1 MDEHCRITVVGERRQ
16 VDLAVPAGAPI
27 ASYIDTVARMCRQ
40 DETDIMPAAW
50 SLATATTEPFAPEWS
65 LAELGIVDGQIL
77 YLRDVIV
84 NEFAEPVVRDVGE
97 RVTQVA
103 EGALDRRWDA
113 GARTVGVML
122 LGLGWLVATLVVLAV
137 RGQVGPDALA
147 GVAVAA
153 GLLLP
158 ALAWT
163 ASERRWPVPPGLRMA
178 LALCA
183 VPVLAL
189 AARTLATMDGAGP
202 AHGPDPAMTSAGLT
216 AFALAAGAL
225 VGAFLA
231 YVAAPGASTSAVLL
245 AALVAAVTAALL
257 GVVKADGVESAA
269 VVAVVG
275 FGLLTVAPMTVSR
288 LVAFAYRRADPRT
301 PVQEADDAVAAAVR
315 SATTVLLVWSGGLA
329 AVIAT
334 ALVILADSGSSYAAA
349 LACCLGLAL
358 LLRAGSARMAAEVVP
373 VGLAG
378 VIGLF
383 ALLLL
388 GSGRFGWPYWAGPLY
403 AGLIAVV
410 LLVYG
415 FRRLMR
421 RADLP
426 PMGRPGWL
434 TGLGSLLGGVGI
446 ALAAATFGM
455 VDRFLELG
463 RHM

>member
-27 ASYIDTVARMCRQ
+27 ATYIDTLARMCQ
-40 DETDIMPAAW
+40 QEETDIMPAAW
-50 SLATATTEPFAPEWS
+50 SLATATAEPFAPEWS

-77 YLRDVIV
+77 YLRDVIE

-97 RVTQVA
+97 RVNQVA
-103 EGALDRRWDA
+103 EGAFDRRWDA
-113 GARTVGVML
+113 RARTIAVMA
-122 LGLGWLVATLVVLAV
+122 LGLGWLVATAVVLAAR
-137 RGQVGPDALA
+137 RGIGAGALA
-147 GVAVAA
+147 DATVTA

-163 ASERRWPVPPGLRMA
+163 ATERRWPVPSGLRVAM
-178 LALCA
+178 ALCA
-183 VPVLAL
+183 VPVLAT
-189 AARTLATMDGAGP
+189 AGRTLAGMDGS
-202 AHGPDPAMTSAGLT
+202 HGRMTGAGLT
-216 AFALAAGAL
+216 AFAVAAGAL

-231 YVAAPGASTSAVLL
+231 YAAAPGVTTSAVLL
-245 AALVAAVTAALL
+245 AAVVAAGLGGGLAL
-257 GVVKADGVESAA
+257 GRADTVESAA
-269 VVAVVG
+269 VVAVAAFV
-275 FGLLTVAPMTVSR
+275 LLTLAQVTVSR
-288 LVAFAYRRADPRT
+288 LVAFAYRRADPRM

-315 SATTVLLVWSGGLA
+315 AATTLLVLWSGGLA

-334 ALVILADSGSSYAAA
+334 ALVVLADAHTRYAAA
-349 LACCLGLAL
+349 LTACLALAL
-358 LLRAGSARMAAEVVP
+358 LLRAGAARLVAEVVP

-383 ALLLL
+383 ALLLV
-388 GSGRFGWPYWAGPLY
+388 GSEHFGWPYWAGPLY
-403 AGLIAVV
+403 AGLIAVA

-421 RADLP
+421 RPDLP

-434 TGLGSLLGGVGI
+434 TGFGSLLGGVGV
-446 ALAAATFGM
+446 ALAVATFGA
-455 VDRFLELG
+455 VGQFVELG